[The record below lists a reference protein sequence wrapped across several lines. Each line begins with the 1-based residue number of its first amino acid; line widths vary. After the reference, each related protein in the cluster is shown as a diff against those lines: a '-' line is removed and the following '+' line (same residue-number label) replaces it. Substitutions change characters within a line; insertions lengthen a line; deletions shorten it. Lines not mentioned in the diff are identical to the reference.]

1 MPVFLVAALDI
12 SNNED
17 FSWVD
22 QASSL
27 ISGEVYYPRLIGQN

>member
-17 FSWVD
+17 FSLMD
-22 QASSL
+22 RASSL
-27 ISGEVYYPRLIGQN
+27 ISGEVYYTRLIGQN